1 MGSSEIRPRSSLLYN
16 LGLTIWN
23 SRQFRQAIF
32 RIRSKQ
38 LYTLHLELILVL
50 QRLKL
55 LQE

>member
-16 LGLTIWN
+16 LALTIWN
-23 SRQFRQAIF
+23 SRQFRQAIL

>member
-23 SRQFRQAIF
+23 SRQFRQAIL